1 VHLLPPPFH
10 IGLRDFEGVRIFGSG
25 EEIWIIVG
33 AGLAV
38 VAVVVVVA
46 VERQR

>member
-1 VHLLPPPFH
+1 LHGNTHWLE
-10 IGLRDFEGVRIFGSG
+10 GLEGVRIFGSG

-38 VAVVVVVA
+38 VVVVVVKN
-46 VERQR
+46 R